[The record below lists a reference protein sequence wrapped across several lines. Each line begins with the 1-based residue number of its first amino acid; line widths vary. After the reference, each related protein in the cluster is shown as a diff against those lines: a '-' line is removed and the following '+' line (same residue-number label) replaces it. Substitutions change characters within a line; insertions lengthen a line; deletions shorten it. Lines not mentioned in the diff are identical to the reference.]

1 MKYLALLLLLCSCAS
16 YSHRQQETALKNVIK
31 DNKEGAIT
39 DSLYELHKHHKQL
52 K

>member
-1 MKYLALLLLLCSCAS
+1 MKYLVILFLLCSCAS
-16 YSHRQQETALKNVIK
+16 YSHRQQKTALKNVIK

-39 DSLYELHKHHKQL
+39 DSLYELHKQL